1 MKASWCQT
9 ARSAWLNSSCRE
21 YDSRNRRVTVRFRNV
36 IGLSSA
42 VLLTLGLAQRVRA
55 QTAEPTQTQT
65 AEPTPGPTAE
75 PTPTIELVVDAGRP
89 LQVALDQRVS
99 VKRVGQPVTGTLVDP
114 VYGYDRI
121 LIPAGTKV

>member
-1 MKASWCQT
+1 M
-9 ARSAWLNSSCRE
+9 
-21 YDSRNRRVTVRFRNV
+21 RVRNV

-42 VLLTLGLAQRVRA
+42 VLLTFGLAQRARA

-65 AEPTPGPTAE
+65 SEPTPTRTAE
-75 PTPTIELVVDAGRP
+75 PTPTQTADPTPTQTAEPKPTIELVVEAGRP

-121 LIPAGTKV
+121 LVPAGTKVLDRKSVV